1 MIEYLVI
8 LAAGKGTR
16 LKASTSKPL
25 VKINDKSLIE
35 YVIDNAMQLVNR
47 IYIVAGNHNMDE
59 LREYLGDGYIYCL
72 QEEQLGT
79 AHAFKCALDKIES
92 DSGNVM
98 LLYADTPLIKK
109 ETIKSIADIHLA
121 QKNDITFLTA
131 ETNTWFPYASVL
143 RNEKGDLIKINE
155 TYDSSKLKIKE
166 YAIGVYVFGL
176 RYAKKYSENLH
187 LYGRKE
193 FYIDQIINEAVKN
206 GDRVGTY
213 KIKDDVQIRGI
224 NTPEDLEFAR
234 MVLGKAIDSH

>member
-35 YVIDNAMQLVNR
+35 YVIGNAKEFVDR
-47 IYIVAGNHNMDE
+47 IYIVAGNHNIDE
-59 LREYLGDGYIYCL
+59 LREHLGDGYEYCL
-72 QEEQLGT
+72 QKEQLGT
-79 AHAFKCALDKIES
+79 AHAFKCALNSIKS

-109 ETIKSIADIHLA
+109 ETIKNIADVHLV

-143 RNEKGDLIKINE
+143 RDERGNLIKIDE
-155 TYDSSKLKIKE
+155 TYDSSKLKTKD
-166 YAIGVYVFGL
+166 YAIGAYVFGL
-176 RYAKKYSENLH
+176 RYAKKYSEKLH

-193 FYIDQIINEAVKN
+193 FYIDQVINEAIKN
-206 GDRVGTY
+206 GDKVGAY
-213 KIKDDVQIRGI
+213 KIKDDTQIRGI

-234 MVLGKAIDSH
+234 RLLGKAD